1 MMYENGKQFESSTM
15 TLIVCDFT
23 LIYMY
28 IYYWP
33 KVCTQ
38 FTARVMFVSKRSFK
52 GTQPHSTL
60 SRHSCIAHDV
70 KKSFR
75 DVEL

>member
-1 MMYENGKQFESSTM
+1 M
-15 TLIVCDFT
+15 
-23 LIYMY
+23 
-28 IYYWP
+28 
-33 KVCTQ
+33 CTQ

-75 DVEL
+75 DVELLVLSMRQVLIFC